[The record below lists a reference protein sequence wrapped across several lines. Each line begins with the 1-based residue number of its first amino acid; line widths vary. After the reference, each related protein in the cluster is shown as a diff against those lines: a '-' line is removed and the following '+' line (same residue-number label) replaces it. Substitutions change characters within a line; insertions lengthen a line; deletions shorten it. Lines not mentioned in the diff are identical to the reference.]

1 MILKQKASPKY
12 WCLNIHDISLCI
24 KPALCTVLSAIH
36 ILTGCETTSKVGTK
50 LCAFKPTA
58 VHLLSEFGKSLSS
71 PIPFKMKSYAKLSNN
86 LLKYSNPTEHVLL
99 WRILGMKYIIKVR
112 FDLHL
117 HFLRCTTYIQ
127 THWLQNE
134 TVDPISYGYEDQNGS
149 LVPTYHINNVSES
162 LVQKC
167 SCKCAHINTVH
178 AEVLMF
184 LHARIQEFL
193 SGGGGGPS

>member
-1 MILKQKASPKY
+1 MISKFHNRIHDSKGHKNKINTIVKGREMFYATVLVPAVVKPYMFLKDYPLTMILKQKASPKY

-127 THWLQNE
+127 TH
-134 TVDPISYGYEDQNGS
+134 
-149 LVPTYHINNVSES
+149 
-162 LVQKC
+162 
-167 SCKCAHINTVH
+167 
-178 AEVLMF
+178 
-184 LHARIQEFL
+184 
-193 SGGGGGPS
+193 